1 MIRFLFRFLG
11 FWLMA
16 GAFVALVVDGTR
28 SIAATDIVFT
38 SAARTWFSLSPGTL
52 ELAQAKVIAL
62 SPVAWTAVVNPLL
75 NLPLFFLLGLVGV
88 ICLAIGRVPA
98 RSPFEAT

>member
-1 MIRFLFRFLG
+1 MIRFLFRFSG

-28 SIAATDIVFT
+28 SIAATEIVFT
-38 SAARTWFSLSPGTL
+38 SAARAWVSLSPGTL

-62 SPVAWTAVVNPLL
+62 SPLAWSAVVQPLL
-75 NLPLFFLLGLVGV
+75 NLPLFFLLGLIGAL
-88 ICLAIGRVPA
+88 CLAIGRVPV
-98 RSPFEAT
+98 RSPFEAA

>member
-1 MIRFLFRFLG
+1 MIRFLFRFFG

-38 SAARTWFSLSPGTL
+38 SGTRAWLSLSPGTF
-52 ELAQAKVIAL
+52 EAAQAKVIAL
-62 SPVAWTAVVNPLL
+62 SPFAWTGVLYPLL
-75 NLPLFFLLGLVGV
+75 NLPLFFTLGLLGVLA
-88 ICLAIGRVPA
+88 LAIGRVPT
-98 RSPFEAT
+98 RSPYEAA

>member
-1 MIRFLFRFLG
+1 MIRFLFRFSG

-38 SAARTWFSLSPGTL
+38 SAARAWVSLSPASL
-52 ELAQAKVIAL
+52 EMAQARISAL
-62 SPVAWTAVVNPLL
+62 SPFAWNAVAQPLL
-75 NLPLFFLLGLVGV
+75 NLPLFFLLGLFGAL
-88 ICLAIGRVPA
+88 CLAIGRVPV
-98 RSPFEAT
+98 RSPFEAA